1 MLNRIIRL
9 QAVVKIITNETTTAL
24 NLLAKPSTK
33 MRNAVYQKCL
43 ALDYLLASEGGV
55 YEKFNLNNCCLQ
67 TEDKEKVTN
76 KIKKIAMSPSR
87 LGEDGIPMTCLE
99 DGFLPWADLKP

>member
-1 MLNRIIRL
+1 
-9 QAVVKIITNETTTAL
+9 
-24 NLLAKPSTK
+24 
-33 MRNAVYQKCL
+33 
-43 ALDYLLASEGGV
+43 
-55 YEKFNLNNCCLQ
+55 LQ